1 MVQNAYKT
9 HEYILGIFMPS
20 ECDSG
25 QTLEIKPK
33 EQQVAYGRP
42 LSSDPAE
49 SGKGEQLKQIN
60 KGNNCKT
67 TTAAAEEKQKGG
79 KK

>member
-1 MVQNAYKT
+1 
-9 HEYILGIFMPS
+9 MPS

-25 QTLEIKPK
+25 KTLEIKPK

-49 SGKGEQLKQIN
+49 SGKGEGQLKQIN